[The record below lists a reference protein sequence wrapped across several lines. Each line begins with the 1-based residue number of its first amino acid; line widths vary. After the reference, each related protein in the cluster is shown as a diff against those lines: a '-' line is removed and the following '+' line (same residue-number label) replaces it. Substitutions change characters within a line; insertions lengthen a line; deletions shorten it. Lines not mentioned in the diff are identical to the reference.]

1 MKQTHICAFLIGLS
15 IGAATAVLFAPHSG
29 KKTRAQISEAATN
42 GAAYVKDRGET
53 LKGAVLGFIE
63 RRKDEIALHKEGVAE
78 AIRQGTH
85 AYHQAVS

>member
-1 MKQTHICAFLIGLS
+1 MERARICDFLIGFS
-15 IGAATAVLFAPHSG
+15 MGATTGLLFAPHSG

-78 AIRQGTH
+78 AIRQGTQ